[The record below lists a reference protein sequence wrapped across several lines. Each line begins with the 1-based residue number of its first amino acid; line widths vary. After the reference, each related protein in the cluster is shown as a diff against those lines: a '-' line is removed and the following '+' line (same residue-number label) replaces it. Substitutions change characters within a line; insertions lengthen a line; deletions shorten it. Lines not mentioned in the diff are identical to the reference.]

1 MALAWNEAE
10 LTLAGEL
17 GRLLGHDLGPNRKER
32 KPGRERVKD
41 KGLVKEHEELGDTKW
56 SLMMMMMMMMMTKIE
71 MMLMMMMTT
80 TMMMLLLMMI

>member
-1 MALAWNEAE
+1 MALACNEAE

-17 GRLLGHDLGPNRKER
+17 GRLLGHDLWRKGKER

-56 SLMMMMMMMMMTKIE
+56 SLMMMMMMMMIE
-71 MMLMMMMTT
+71 TE
-80 TMMMLLLMMI
+80 